1 LLKELPVEM
10 ADINKNV
17 ILSDLL
23 IEHSELIPVVN
34 RFGIKLGVGEKTIE
48 KICQE
53 NELNP
58 DFILAILNVYM
69 DESYDP
75 GKDLDKFDVS
85 LIVDY
90 LKRTIEN
97 YLQASV
103 PNLEKHFT
111 PFVAMNNGENEE
123 LKLLHK
129 IFYQFKSELA
139 DHLQQGLDQPGDYP
153 NELLHDLKNII
164 IRHISGNY
172 NQNLA
177 YAVIFSITALER
189 ELHIHNRLLEKV
201 LRPKLRELDSGH
213 IEHLSHTFSD
223 DSKSPAGDRQL
234 TNREIEVLK
243 LIVQGWLNKEIAEKL
258 NISLNTVLSHRKNI
272 MAKTGIKTVSGLTFY
287 SISNGLVS
295 PGDEII

>member
-1 LLKELPVEM
+1 M

-17 ILSDLL
+17 VLSELL
-23 IEHSELIPVVN
+23 TEHSELIPVVN

-48 KICQE
+48 KICLE

-58 DFILAILNVYM
+58 YFILAILNVYL
-69 DESYDP
+69 DEEYDP
-75 GKDLDKFDVS
+75 CKDLDMFDVS

-90 LKRTIEN
+90 LKRTVEN
-97 YLQASV
+97 YMQASV

-111 PFVAMNNGENEE
+111 PFIAMNDGENEE

-129 IFYQFKSELA
+129 IFYQFKTELS
-139 DHLQQGLDQPGDYP
+139 DHLQQGLERLSDYP

-177 YAVIFSITALER
+177 YAVIFSITALEK
-189 ELHIHNRLLEKV
+189 ELHIHNRLLKKV
-201 LRPKLRELDSGH
+201 LRPKLKELDSGH
-213 IEHLSHTFSD
+213 IEHLNHTFSD
-223 DSKSPAGDRQL
+223 EHKLQEENKQL

-243 LIVQGWLNKEIAEKL
+243 LIVQGRLNKEIADKL

-272 MAKTGIKTVSGLTFY
+272 IAKTGIKTVSGLTFY
-287 SISNGLVS
+287 SISNGYVS
-295 PGDEII
+295 PGDHVV